1 MTIKGFLMLQFALL
15 RIHDLDSSNLEMFE
29 FGLFENF
36 HKNKEIRLRENSL
49 VSKMYDK
56 KGKSNE
62 NVCII

>member
-1 MTIKGFLMLQFALL
+1 M
-15 RIHDLDSSNLEMFE
+15 HDLDSSRHEIFE
-29 FGLFENF
+29 FGIFENF

-62 NVCII
+62 NVSII

>member
-1 MTIKGFLMLQFALL
+1 MERGKIVCLLGVLLQM
-15 RIHDLDSSNLEMFE
+15 HDLDSSRHEIFE
-29 FGLFENF
+29 FGIFENF